1 MENTLK
7 RLPLHQKM
15 MVNISKAY
23 DINEIIAIYKFDYTS
38 IDVSQIFY
46 LIDLLVNS
54 EDGKVP
60 APIPRQQIKGKCKS
74 YFSVL
79 LLSKLLL

>member
-1 MENTLK
+1 MKSL
-7 RLPLHQKM
+7 LF
-15 MVNISKAY
+15 
-23 DINEIIAIYKFDYTS
+23 KFDYTS

-74 YFSVL
+74 CFCQNYHYRNQ
-79 LLSKLLL
+79 